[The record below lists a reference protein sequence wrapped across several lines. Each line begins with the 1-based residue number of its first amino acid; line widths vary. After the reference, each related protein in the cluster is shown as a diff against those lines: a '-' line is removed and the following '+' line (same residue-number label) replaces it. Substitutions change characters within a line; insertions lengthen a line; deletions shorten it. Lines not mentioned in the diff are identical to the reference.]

1 MGWKHR
7 PALEDAQWTHVA
19 TTHQQPRPDTKEG
32 RPRLFVAPGPGGR
45 QTRRV
50 HRSAQGSLGSTA
62 HPGNA
67 LRIRPGLQGEAA
79 LSISLS
85 GPLISSRVVTP
96 SVSVPLR
103 QPAGQK
109 NTEPHRPFCP
119 GQLRREPWGEIAWT
133 PALPIPSCVT
143 SNKSLNLSVPLFPS
157 AACQPQGLGEETKRL
172 NTEDYMAHMLTQM
185 CLLLG
190 LF

>member
-1 MGWKHR
+1 M
-7 PALEDAQWTHVA
+7 A

-32 RPRLFVAPGPGGR
+32 RPRLFVAAGLGGR
-45 QTRRV
+45 QTRGVR
-50 HRSAQGSLGSTA
+50 HSAWGFLGSTA

-85 GPLISSRVVTP
+85 RPLISLRVTP

-119 GQLRREPWGEIAWT
+119 GQLRREPWGETAWIL
-133 PALPIPSCVT
+133 ALPIPSCVT

-157 AACQPQGLGEETKRL
+157 ASSEKEAYQPQGLGE
-172 NTEDYMAHMLTQM
+172 D
-185 CLLLG
+185 
-190 LF
+190 